1 MTTVQTQPHDAL
13 RPLALLASGRTG
25 ADIERLV
32 REVRRKTRREQRGI
46 TWADLEQTLLA
57 SQLRMSD
64 DLRWRTAI
72 HEAGHAIAFTLT
84 GVAEVI
90 SATVGIESIG
100 QVSSRPNNHLAQ
112 TEAWLMNFIAC
123 LLAGR
128 IAELI
133 VVGEPLA
140 GAGGSDD
147 SDLARATNHALAAET
162 RLGFSDHQPLVY
174 RSEGASVSQLNL
186 DRQLTERVNARLLA
200 AEQIAR
206 KMLDVRRDDLMAIAM
221 RLNDVGVMTGDEVRQ
236 MLYTSDG

>member
-1 MTTVQTQPHDAL
+1 MTNAQTQPHDAL
-13 RPLALLASGRTG
+13 RPLALMAIGRTG

-32 REVRRKTRREQRGI
+32 REVRRKSRREQRDI
-46 TWADLEQTLLA
+46 TWSDLEQTLLA
-57 SQLRMSD
+57 SHLRMSD
-64 DLRWRTAI
+64 DLRWRTAV

-100 QVSSRPNNHLAQ
+100 QVSSRSNNHLAQ
-112 TEAWLMNFIAC
+112 TEGWLMNFIAC

-174 RSEGASVSQLNL
+174 RSEGFSVSQLNL
-186 DRQLTERVNARLLA
+186 DRQLTERVNARLLVAERA
-200 AEQIAR
+200 ARE
-206 KMLDVRRDDLMAIAM
+206 MLETRREDLMAIAT
-221 RLNDVGVMTGDEVRQ
+221 RLNDVGIMTGDEVRH
-236 MLYTSDG
+236 MLYIVDG